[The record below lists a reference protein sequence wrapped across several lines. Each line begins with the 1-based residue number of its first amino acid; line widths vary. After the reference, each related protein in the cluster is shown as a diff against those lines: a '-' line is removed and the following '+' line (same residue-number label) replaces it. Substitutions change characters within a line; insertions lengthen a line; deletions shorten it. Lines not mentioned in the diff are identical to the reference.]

1 MKQTILIVSI
11 LCVSIG
17 MNLINKLSLDK
28 RIDQLEHH
36 HQSTE
41 YSYAID
47 CVREAELKYW
57 ETKSLLVT
65 EIQNYI
71 DQIAPTS
78 NLRAYAIVE
87 ECEKYQIDIKFV
99 LAQGEIESHFGTK
112 GLGSKLNNVFNVGVF
127 DGFKFEQINNK
138 YKFNHPNQSIEP
150 YIKLLID
157 RYLVDKL
164 EMDLME
170 NYVDING
177 SRYASNP
184 DYENI
189 LKTKYNYISNNTNI
203 DSLQLQLKNYAIKC
217 GR

>member
-1 MKQTILIVSI
+1 MKQTILIISI
-11 LCVSIG
+11 LILSIG
-17 MNLINKLSLDK
+17 ISLFFPFQLDK
-28 RIDQLEHH
+28 RLDRLEHH
-36 HQSTE
+36 HKSME

-87 ECEKYQIDIKFV
+87 ECEKYQVDIKFV

-138 YKFNHPNQSIEP
+138 YKFDHPNQSIEP
-150 YIKLLID
+150 YIKLLIN

-170 NYVDING
+170 NYVDVDGN
-177 SRYASNP
+177 RYASNP
-184 DYENI
+184 DYESI
-189 LKTKYNYISNNTNI
+189 FKAKYNYISNNTNI

>member
-28 RIDQLEHH
+28 RIDQLEYH

-87 ECEKYQIDIKFV
+87 ECEKYQVDIKFV

-127 DGFKFEQINNK
+127 DGYKAEQINNK
-138 YKFNHPNQSIEP
+138 YKFDHPNQSIEP
-150 YIKLLID
+150 YIKLLIN
-157 RYLVDKL
+157 RYLVNKL
-164 EMDLME
+164 EIDLME
-170 NYVDING
+170 NYVDVDGN
-177 SRYASNP
+177 RYASNT

-189 LKTKYNYISNNTNI
+189 FKSKYNYISNNTNI

>member
-1 MKQTILIVSI
+1 MKQTILIISI
-11 LCVSIG
+11 LILSIG
-17 MNLINKLSLDK
+17 ISLFFPFQLDK
-28 RIDQLEHH
+28 RLDRLENHH
-36 HQSTE
+36 KSIE
-41 YSYAID
+41 YSYAFD

-127 DGFKFEQINNK
+127 DGFNFEQINNK

-177 SRYASNP
+177 NRYASNP

-189 LKTKYNYISNNTNI
+189 VKAKYNYISNNTNI
-203 DSLQLQLKNYAIKC
+203 NSLQLQLKNYAIKC